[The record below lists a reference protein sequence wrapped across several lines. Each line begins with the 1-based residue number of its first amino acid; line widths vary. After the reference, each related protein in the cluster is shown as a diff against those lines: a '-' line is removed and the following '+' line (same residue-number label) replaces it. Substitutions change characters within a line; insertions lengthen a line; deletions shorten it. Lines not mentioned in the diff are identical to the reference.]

1 MTPRWAGKGPNARRR
16 AEKYLDDTLRP
27 DNEAGGPFPAH
38 PFGATCFSPR
48 LGGAPPRR
56 IVRIDTARRRYLMRG
71 ENHVV
76 AGSLGFVRG
85 SKWKPVQHCRSAPPR
100 RPGPRG
106 SSDTTRIN
114 C

>member
-1 MTPRWAGKGPNARRR
+1 MPGGGPK
-16 AEKYLDDTLRP
+16 KYLDDTLRP

-38 PFGATCFSPR
+38 PSGATCFSPR

-76 AGSLGFVRG
+76 AGSLGFETGSRPSAREFRRFFPGQIERG
-85 SKWKPVQHCRSAPPR
+85 CHGNRCGK
-100 RPGPRG
+100 G
-106 SSDTTRIN
+106 
-114 C
+114 

>member
-1 MTPRWAGKGPNARRR
+1 MTPRWAGKGPNARRK
-16 AEKYLDDTLRP
+16 AEAYQKIGTLRP

-71 ENHVV
+71 ENHGV
-76 AGSLGFVRG
+76 AGSLGFET
-85 SKWKPVQHCRSAPPR
+85 
-100 RPGPRG
+100 G
-106 SSDTTRIN
+106 SSLLALVEHDKSAGRVAGI